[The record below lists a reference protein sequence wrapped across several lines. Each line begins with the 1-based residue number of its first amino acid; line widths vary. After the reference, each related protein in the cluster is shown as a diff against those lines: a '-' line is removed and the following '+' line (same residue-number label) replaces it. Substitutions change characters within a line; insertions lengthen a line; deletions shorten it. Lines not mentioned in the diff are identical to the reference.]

1 MSSNVPLKDNLP
13 IKEPL
18 PELFLA
24 IEAATKAGK
33 IIMDIY
39 NKDFQTS
46 YKNDKEPLTEADI
59 QSNEL
64 IQMIIS
70 KSIHPI
76 LSEESE
82 DNKERL
88 AKEIVWIIDPLD
100 GTSDFIQKTGEFT
113 VMISLVK
120 KHVPIIGVIYWP
132 VEDILFISQLGNGAY
147 QFSAKHWDRLSVS
160 KTLELE
166 NCSALGSRVHL
177 SNNEKN
183 ILDSLKIKKFTSKG
197 SSLKVAEISRGK
209 AELYFTTTNKIKQ
222 WDTSASYC
230 LINEAGGKM
239 TDMYGNDLV
248 YNTDD
253 VYHQKGILVT
263 NGLIHDQFVKV
274 YDNFIKM
281 NKNC

>member
-1 MSSNVPLKDNLP
+1 MSSNVPPKDNLP

-18 PELFLA
+18 PELLLA

-132 VEDILFISQLGNGAY
+132 VEDILFISQLDNGAY
-147 QFSAKHWDRLSVS
+147 RFSAQQWNKLSVS
-160 KTLELE
+160 KISELK
-166 NCSALGSRVHL
+166 NCRVLGSRNHL
-177 SNNEKN
+177 SEDEKN
-183 ILDSLKIKKFTSKG
+183 LIDLLNIEEFTSRG
-197 SSLKVAEISRGK
+197 SSLKVAEISSGT

-222 WDTSASYC
+222 WDTCASNC
-230 LINEAGGKM
+230 LIKEAGGKM
-239 TDMYGNDLV
+239 TDMHGNDLV

-253 VYHQKGILVT
+253 IHHQNGILVT
-263 NGLIHDQFVKV
+263 NGVIHNEFVKISN
-274 YDNFIKM
+274 NFIKM

>member
-1 MSSNVPLKDNLP
+1 ML
-13 IKEPL
+13 
-18 PELFLA
+18 
-24 IEAATKAGK
+24 
-33 IIMDIY
+33 
-39 NKDFQTS
+39 
-46 YKNDKEPLTEADI
+46 
-59 QSNEL
+59 
-64 IQMIIS
+64 
-70 KSIHPI
+70 
-76 LSEESE
+76 
-82 DNKERL
+82 
-88 AKEIVWIIDPLD
+88 
-100 GTSDFIQKTGEFT
+100 
-113 VMISLVK
+113 SLVK
-120 KHVPIIGVIYWP
+120 NHIPIIGVIYWP

-147 QFSAKHWDRLSVS
+147 QFSAKHWDRLSVN

-253 VYHQKGILVT
+253 VYHQKGILAT